1 MIRAIACILF
11 VLGTATARTQPAAL
25 APDFKEV
32 YDLVRAHVSGLSET
46 ELNRMAVDG
55 FIAALRPRVALIGG
69 STNVNESSEAPI
81 LSKALLMDGPIAY
94 LRVAKT
100 DASLPQAVR
109 EACRLMSATNKLNG
123 VVLDVRYCAGNE
135 YAAAAKTVDLFLK
148 QERKLLDWGDGVVS
162 SKEKSDALAL
172 PVAILVNHETIGA
185 PEALAA
191 ALRETGTGLILG
203 SPTAGQAT
211 IFQEYPL
218 RNGDR
223 LRIATSPV
231 RLGDGS
237 PLSPAG
243 VKPDIAVDVSPQD
256 ERAYFLDGFK
266 EIASA
271 NLPSGSRVSPGTQAS
286 STNRVRRP
294 KFNEAELVRERKEG
308 FIGDV
313 ETATGDTGLD
323 EKPTVH
329 DPALAR
335 ALDVLKG
342 LALVRA
348 AHRS

>member
-1 MIRAIACILF
+1 MLF
-11 VLGTATARTQPAAL
+11 ALGTVTGRTEAEAA

-32 YDLVRAHVSGLSET
+32 YELVGAHVSGLSET
-46 ELNRMAVDG
+46 ELNRMAVDAL
-55 FIAALRPRVALIGG
+55 IAALRPRVALTSG
-69 STNVNESSEAPI
+69 STNVNGLSEAPV

-123 VVLDVRYCAGNE
+123 VVLDVRYSDGND
-135 YAAAAKTVDLFLK
+135 YAAAANTVDLFLK

-162 SKEKSDALAL
+162 SKEKSDALGL
-172 PVAILVNHETIGA
+172 PVAILVNHETSGA

-191 ALRETGTGLILG
+191 ALREAGAGLIVG

-218 RNGDR
+218 KNGDR

-237 PLSPAG
+237 PLAPEG

-256 ERAYFLDGFK
+256 ERTYFLDGFK
-266 EIASA
+266 EISSA
-271 NLPSGSRVSPGTQAS
+271 NLPSGSRVSPGTQPS

-308 FIGDV
+308 FVGDV

-323 EKPTVH
+323 DKPTVH

-342 LALVRA
+342 LAVVRS